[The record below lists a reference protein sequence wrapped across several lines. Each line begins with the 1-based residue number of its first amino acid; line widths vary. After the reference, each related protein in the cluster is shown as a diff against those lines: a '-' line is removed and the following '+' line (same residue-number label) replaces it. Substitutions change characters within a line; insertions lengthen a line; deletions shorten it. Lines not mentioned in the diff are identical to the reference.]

1 MTGFV
6 LAPGVLTA
14 PLGTGWAAYS
24 AVSGETHLLN
34 DESLAVLEAL
44 HSDEPTTVA
53 ELCSRLAA
61 DHGVEAMALATTLQD
76 CWRPLLEA
84 GLVRHCAVPLA

>member
-14 PLGTGWAAYS
+14 PVGMSWAAYS
-24 AVSGETHLLN
+24 ALSGETHLLN

-44 HSDEPTTVA
+44 HHDRPTTLV

-61 DHGVEAMALATTLQD
+61 EHGVDATALATTLQD

-84 GLVRHCAVPLA
+84 GLVRHCAVPPV